1 MMKRKRLIEDKGF
14 VNKNKEK
21 EKEKKKEILKE

>member
-21 EKEKKKEILKE
+21 EKKKEILKE

>member
-1 MMKRKRLIEDKGF
+1 MKRKRLIEDKGF